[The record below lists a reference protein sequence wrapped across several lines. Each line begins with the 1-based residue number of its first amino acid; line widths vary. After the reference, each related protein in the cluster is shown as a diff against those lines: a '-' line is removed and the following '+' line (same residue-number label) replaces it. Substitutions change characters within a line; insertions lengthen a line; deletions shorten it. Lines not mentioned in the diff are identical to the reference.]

1 MGDINPRLQSV
12 FDLQL
17 SAVRPHLVY
26 TPLLAG
32 NLHPSTYDCDLLLSR
47 SSCAKLSG

>member
-17 SAVRPHLVY
+17 STVCPHLLY

-32 NLHPSTYDCDLLLSR
+32 NLHPSAYGCDLLLSR
-47 SSCAKLSG
+47 SSCARLSG